1 MEKIKLPV
9 EVKTIID
16 TFYKNNFE
24 IFIVGG
30 CVRDSLL
37 HKEPKDW
44 DLCTNALVG
53 DIERIANANNWKVI
67 PTGIKHGTVSV
78 ILDKTI
84 YEITT
89 YRIDSNY
96 SDNRHPDSV
105 EFTDVLEKDLARRD
119 FTINAIAYND
129 DVGFVDPFGGIDDIK
144 KGIIRCVRDPNE
156 RFNEDAL
163 RMLRAVRFA
172 LTLKSGKKSFTI
184 EENTR
189 KAIFDNIEL
198 VKNLSAERV
207 NNELVKSLSFIGND
221 RQVRENLNILFDL
234 IKTYFEENINFRWG
248 IGRVS
253 DVKKTENFNL
263 RLMLFL
269 WEPLDNLQLENR
281 LKYLKFDNNTIRNLN
296 QIQTL
301 ILRFLLDK
309 IVVPNRTDIKE
320 CMRLFN
326 KQNILAMLQFF
337 SAEPNNIEWA
347 TEFKNAMSEITENKE
362 CIFMS
367 DLAVDGS
374 DIIKEFDVSGEIIGK
389 ILNKLL
395 YYVYIDDSR
404 NNYNNLIEYA
414 KRLKEIGERHTGD

>member
-1 MEKIKLPV
+1 MRTKLIIEQHFHGCFGIDFNKATVDDVLFLSKEILKYGIGGIFP
-9 EVKTIID
+9 TIV
-16 TFYKNNFE
+16 T
-24 IFIVGG
+24 
-30 CVRDSLL
+30 
-37 HKEPKDW
+37 
-44 DLCTNALVG
+44 
-53 DIERIANANNWKVI
+53 
-67 PTGIKHGTVSV
+67 
-78 ILDKTI
+78 
-84 YEITT
+84 
-89 YRIDSNY
+89 
-96 SDNRHPDSV
+96 DSV
-105 EFTDVLEKDLARRD
+105 
-119 FTINAIAYND
+119 
-129 DVGFVDPFGGIDDIK
+129 
-144 KGIIRCVRDPNE
+144 
-156 RFNEDAL
+156 
-163 RMLRAVRFA
+163 
-172 LTLKSGKKSFTI
+172 
-184 EENTR
+184 ENTR

-234 IKTYFEENINFRWG
+234 IKTYFEGNINFRWG

-309 IVVPNRTDIKE
+309 IVMPNRTDIKE

-347 TEFKNAMSEITENKE
+347 TEFKNAMREITENKE